1 MEVYRELYF
10 KGTKEQ
16 LKDFIDNI
24 GKYAVNDWFL
34 EKTSKRWENYMFF
47 NYIGTE
53 VEKSKVSIYIGDID
67 KESELFVGNIVPIEK
82 SSLSIDEYNAVLLK
96 FYHDIIQP
104 YSTDNKDLTII
115 PPSNDKFDPLN
126 FVTKEALRKLK
137 KFCSMANKATG
148 SSHPSDREIWFDF
161 ICQTVDD
168 GRMFDYD
175 LLARFLQDK
184 EYWGKKDA
192 NFNGV
197 IGDYAWS
204 QEQAYK
210 LANEY
215 EYACEVL
222 EYYKNSRG

>member
-1 MEVYRELYF
+1 MEIYRELYF

-16 LKDFIDNI
+16 LEHFINNI
-24 GKYAVNDWFL
+24 EEYVVNDWCL
-34 EKTSKRWENYMFF
+34 EEKSKRWKDYLFF
-47 NYIGTE
+47 DYIGTE
-53 VEKSKVSIYIGDID
+53 VEKSSVSIYIGDID
-67 KESELFVGNIVPIEK
+67 KESELFVGNIVPLEK

-96 FYHDIIQP
+96 FYNDIIQP
-104 YSTDNKDLTII
+104 YSKDNTDLTII
-115 PPSNDKFDPLN
+115 PPSNDKFNPLN
-126 FVTKEALRKLK
+126 FITKEALKKLK
-137 KFCSMANKATG
+137 IFCAMANKATG
-148 SSHPSDREIWFDF
+148 SSHPSDRERWFDF

-184 EYWGKKDA
+184 DYWGKKDE

-204 QEQAYK
+204 KEQAYK
-210 LANEY
+210 LADEY

-222 EYYKNSRG
+222 EYYKKVRG